1 MFVANGYQIL
11 YMTKLEKILMA
22 VLIVAIAGSIVF
34 WRDLSTLF
42 HNDKE
47 VTVDD
52 VKQEKGG
59 KDKKKKKDKKDNEDD
74 EAYHIAP
81 SGILFYRA

>member
-1 MFVANGYQIL
+1 
-11 YMTKLEKILMA
+11 MTKLERILMA
-22 VLIVAIAGSIVF
+22 VLIVAIAGSIIF

-42 HNDKE
+42 HGDKE

-59 KDKKKKKDKKDNEDD
+59 KDKDKKKKKDKKDNEVDD
-74 EAYHIAP
+74 EACNTP
-81 SGILFYRA
+81 SKIIFYKA